1 MKKTGFFLLF
11 ATFVFVIL
19 SCENDKPKIGFILP
33 NMNSQRYFLE
43 RDEFIQKVNALGG
56 EVVFANSNN
65 DEQLQLTQVDSLI
78 NAGIDILVL
87 DPVNRFAA
95 AQIVRKTHNLNI
107 KVISYDRLIANSD
120 VDAYVAFDAKMTG
133 RQMIQPILDRKPNG
147 TYVILGGDKSDI
159 NAIGIAQG
167 QMELLNPHIK
177 SGMVKISYNI
187 FIEKWDGQEARIE
200 IDRYL
205 NMMETLPDAII
216 AANDAMASGV
226 IQALKE
232 HNLNG
237 QVIVTANGGDLS
249 TCKHILDGNLLM
261 SVYKPVKK
269 LGSLAAELSLKMLKN
284 ENTIAILNK
293 TLHNGMQDIPSC
305 LLETIPMNAENIK
318 TTVIADG
325 MIKSEDLKK

>member
-1 MKKTGFFLLF
+1 MMKTGFFLLF
-11 ATFVFVIL
+11 ATFVFVFL

-43 RDEFIQKVNALGG
+43 REEFIKKANALGG
-56 EVVFANSNN
+56 EVIFANSNN

-95 AQIVRKTHNLNI
+95 AQIVRKAHNLNI

-133 RQMIQPILDRKPNG
+133 RQMIQPVLDRKPNG

-167 QMELLNPHIK
+167 QMEILNGHIK
-177 SGMVKISYNI
+177 SGNVKISYNI

-205 NMMETLPDAII
+205 NMMETPPDAII
-216 AANDAMASGV
+216 AANDGMASGV

-232 HNLNG
+232 HDLNG

-284 ENTIAILNK
+284 ENITAILNK
-293 TLHNGMQDIPSC
+293 TLHNGMQDIPSA
-305 LLETIPMNAENIK
+305 LLETIPMHAENIK

-325 MIKSEDLKK
+325 MIKSEDLNK